1 MDLIKNIQGQNT
13 KYAKMDLSVSDLLK
27 TWSELLII
35 FNNSLQGLQ
44 MCNYIV
50 IQIECEIV
58 FKISLRLGH
67 LKIFEDV

>member
-50 IQIECEIV
+50 IQKECEIGC
-58 FKISLRLGH
+58 KISLRLGH